1 MLSAVIITHNERRNL
16 ARCLT
21 SLEGVTDEVVVVDS
35 GSTDGTQTLGESM
48 GARVIH
54 RAWTTYADQKNWASD
69 QAKFDHVLSLDAD
82 EALSDGRR

>member
-35 GSTDGTQTLGESM
+35 GSTDGTQALGESM

-54 RAWTTYADQKNWASD
+54 RAWTSSCTRSRRRRIQQRRS
-69 QAKFDHVLSLDAD
+69 
-82 EALSDGRR
+82 GRQRLPRLVN